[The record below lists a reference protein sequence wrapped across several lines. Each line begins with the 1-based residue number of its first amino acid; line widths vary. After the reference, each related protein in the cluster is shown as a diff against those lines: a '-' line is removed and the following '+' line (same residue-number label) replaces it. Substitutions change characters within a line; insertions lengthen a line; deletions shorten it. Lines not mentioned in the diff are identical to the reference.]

1 MTHDKIE
8 QILDEYR
15 ATPAGEDF
23 SDSDD
28 EEKCSS
34 EALHRYLE
42 CLTTGKHKKR
52 RRCISG
58 ELGSI
63 RLD

>member
-8 QILDEYR
+8 HILDEYLSPR
-15 ATPAGEDF
+15 NDD
-23 SDSDD
+23 DSSENDD
-28 EEKCSS
+28 EEKCSP

-42 CLTTGKHKKR
+42 CLTNGKHKKR

-58 ELGSI
+58 ELGSV
-63 RLD
+63 RFD

>member
-1 MTHDKIE
+1 MTHNTLE
-8 QILDEYR
+8 QILDEYMS
-15 ATPAGEDF
+15 PMKEEDSPEMNDEGE
-23 SDSDD
+23 
-28 EEKCSS
+28 CSQ

-42 CLTTGKHKKR
+42 CLTNGKHKKR

>member
-1 MTHDKIE
+1 MTHDTLEKI
-8 QILDEYR
+8 LNEYR
-15 ATPAGEDF
+15 ALPEEEN
-23 SDSDD
+23 DSDAAD
-28 EEKCSS
+28 EDKCSP
-34 EALHRYLE
+34 ETLHRYLE
-42 CLTTGKHKKR
+42 CLSNGKHKKR

>member
-1 MTHDKIE
+1 MTHDTLEK
-8 QILDEYR
+8 ILDEYR
-15 ATPAGEDF
+15 AISEEEGF
-23 SDSDD
+23 SDSAD
-28 EEKCSS
+28 EEKCSP
-34 EALHRYLE
+34 EALQRYLE

-58 ELGSI
+58 ELGSM